1 MKALTSKNY
10 EKLPE
15 VRKKKELEEKK
26 LDFKK
31 RQENAKKLQQVLFNK
46 VLIIQKYFHL
56 ESQRTICKEIKSL
69 I

>member
-1 MKALTSKNY
+1 MKALTNKNY

-31 RQENAKKLQQVLFNK
+31 RQENAKKLQQVNLND
-46 VLIIQKYFHL
+46 IYHY
-56 ESQRTICKEIKSL
+56 SL
-69 I
+69 